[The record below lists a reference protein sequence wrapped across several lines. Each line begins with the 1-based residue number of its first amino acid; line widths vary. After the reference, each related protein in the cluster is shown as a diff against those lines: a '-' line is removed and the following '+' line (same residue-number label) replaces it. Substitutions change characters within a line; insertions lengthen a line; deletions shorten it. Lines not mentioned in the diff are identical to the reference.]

1 MTLFISSVIFLV
13 LIIAFSTHI
22 FGLPANWLI
31 IAILWVWDWM
41 TPGASIPVNMY
52 LIFLGAA
59 FLGECVEFALQAAG
73 ARKYGASRSG
83 NWGAIA
89 GAIAG
94 AIFGA
99 PFFLGLGALVG
110 AVLGAYLGCL
120 GIELLNQR
128 PLPEARRAAM
138 GAMLGKVLG
147 LAVKLGIG
155 VALLIQSFDAMF

>member
-1 MTLFISSVIFLV
+1 MTLFISALIFLI
-13 LIIAFSTHI
+13 LLIAFSTHV

-31 IAILWVWDWM
+31 IAILWIWDLM
-41 TPGASIPVNMY
+41 TPGTTIPLNMY

-59 FLGECVEFALQAAG
+59 FLGECVEFVLQSAG
-73 ARKYGASRSG
+73 ARKYGASSSG

-99 PFFLGLGALVG
+99 PFFLGLGALAG

-120 GIELLNQR
+120 GIELLNDR

-147 LAVKLGIG
+147 MAVKLGIG
-155 VALLIQSFDAMF
+155 VVLLVQSFGAMF